1 MNLGFL
7 GLGNMGRGIVSNLV
21 RAGHQVKGYN
31 RTRSKADELEKT
43 LTGFRAVGS
52 PAEVACG
59 SDVIF
64 SMLADDAAVEESI
77 LSGDAAA
84 LATLRR
90 NAIHVSMSTI
100 SPALST
106 KLERAHREAGQGYV
120 AAPVLGRPEAAE
132 KAQLVVLAA
141 GEPENIARVRPLLEK
156 VGREVQIIGQD
167 PKQANVVKVGVNF
180 VLAVMLE
187 TLGEAFAMNEE
198 HGVDAKTFLAIANS
212 LLGSKVL
219 EAYGTMIAEDRF
231 SPAGFKVPLGLKD
244 VHLALGAAEAVD
256 VPLPLGS
263 VLRDRFIAT
272 IAEGKG
278 DLDWAAVA
286 RTIPRPHA
294 DARARQPH

>member
-1 MNLGFL
+1 MDLGFI
-7 GLGNMGRGIVSNLV
+7 GLGNMGRGIATNLV

-31 RTRSKADELEKT
+31 RTRSKADELEKA
-43 LTGFRAVGS
+43 LRGFHAVGT
-52 PAEVACG
+52 PAEAARG
-59 SDVIF
+59 SEVVF
-64 SMLADDAAVEESI
+64 SMLADDAAVDTSI
-77 LSGDAAA
+77 VSGDAAA
-84 LATLRR
+84 IATLGQ

-100 SPALST
+100 SPALSSH
-106 KLERAHREAGQGYV
+106 LERAHREAGQGYV
-120 AAPVLGRPEAAE
+120 SAPVLGRPDAAE

-141 GEPENIARVRPLLEK
+141 GAAETIARVKPLLEA
-156 VGREVQIIGQD
+156 VGREIHVIGSQA
-167 PKQANVVKVGVNF
+167 KQANVVKVGVNF

-198 HGVDAKTFLAIANS
+198 HGVDAKTFLAVANA

-219 EAYGTMIAEDRF
+219 DAYGTMIAEDRF

-244 VHLALGAAEAVD
+244 VRLALGAAEAVD

-278 DLDWAAVA
+278 DLDWSAVA

-294 DARARQPH
+294 DARARRPH